1 MGAPVLI
8 NGTRYKSTVMRAIKA
23 GKISGTKD
31 EHGEWH
37 IEAAEQRGDAAWA
50 GRPRSPLAANNVAS
64 DRRKEFARGLTFPK

>member
-8 NGTRYKSTVMRAIKA
+8 NGTRYKSTVLRAIKA

-37 IEAAEQRGDAAWA
+37 LTDHPERA
-50 GRPRSPLAANNVAS
+50 PLTYTLQAVK
-64 DRRKEFARGLTFPK
+64 RT

>member
-8 NGTRYKSTVMRAIKA
+8 NGTRYKSTVLRAIKA

-37 IEAAEQRGDAAWA
+37 IEA

-64 DRRKEFARGLTFPK
+64 DRRKEFAQGLTFPM